1 MILTVTLNPLLERRL
16 LFNSISVGEAN
27 RSNAEYFSAGG
38 KGINVSRQLNQL
50 GLQNQAFT
58 FLGGSNGK
66 LLRHCFT
73 EDKIDFSVVSTKS
86 ETRIADLVIE
96 KDLKRVTSFF
106 GSNSIITKEE
116 AEDFKSKLGKMIQ
129 NCSVVVFSGSSP
141 CEATDDIFAYGI
153 NLAHEHDK
161 TSVLDTYGSHLQKCL
176 DAAPT
181 IVHNNVSEVE
191 KSLGIE
197 LQSEEQKLAYLSE
210 LYKKGIRLCFL
221 TDGANPTYASKFDYK
236 YKAESPK
243 VETFDA
249 TGSGDAFTAG
259 IVYGIENSIVFEET
273 LKIASSLGIANA
285 AVLETCDV
293 TQEQYSKYLDE
304 VKISTI
310 GKKMKLIDDSPTTN

>member
-16 LFNSISVGEAN
+16 IFNSISLGETN
-27 RSNAEYFSAGG
+27 RCSKEYFSAGG

-58 FLGGSNGK
+58 FLGGNNGK
-66 LLRHCFT
+66 LLRHCFA
-73 EDKIDFSVVSTKS
+73 EDIIDFTVVSTKS
-86 ETRIADLVIE
+86 ETRMADLVIE
-96 KDLKRVTSFF
+96 SDLKRVTSFF
-106 GSNSIITKEE
+106 GSNSSISKEE

-141 CEATDDIFAYGI
+141 CETTDDIFAYGI

-161 TSVLDTYGSHLQKCL
+161 TSVLDTYGSHLQNCL

-197 LQSEEQKLAYLSE
+197 LRSEEQKLAYLNE

-243 VETFDA
+243 VEIFDA

-273 LKIASSLGIANA
+273 LKIASALGIANA
-285 AVLETCDV
+285 TVLETCNV
-293 TQEQYSKYLDE
+293 SKEQYSEYFDE
-304 VKISTI
+304 VNISTI